1 MIRIVSFV
9 SLSSILLLA
18 ATFPSSAPAQA
29 PVSDSAAIEQ
39 RIDAMLQKL
48 SVAEK
53 IQLIGGTD
61 NMFTFA
67 EPSIGLPQLKMSDGP
82 LGVRTWGPS
91 IAYPA
96 GVALAATWDPALA
109 QHEGVALGQDARARG
124 VNFLLGPGVNITR
137 APMNGRS
144 FEYLGEDPYLS
155 SQMAVAYIDG
165 LQSQG
170 VCAVVKHFVANNSE
184 YDRHNI
190 NTLIDERTLREL
202 YLPTFKAAVQ
212 RGHVCAVMDSYNLV
226 NGEHMTQNKRL
237 NVDLLKR
244 DWGFNGLLMSDWD
257 ATYDGVAAAN
267 SGLDLEMPYA
277 KFMTANTLLPALKN
291 GVVTEATLDDK
302 VRRLLR
308 VALMFGFLDRPQL
321 DTNIS
326 LDNQNGAQVALEA
339 ARESLTLL
347 KNEGELLPLSAA
359 HIHTIAVIG
368 PDASPA
374 ATGGGGS
381 SNVTPFQATSILDGL
396 SNSLAGKVNVLYARG
411 IPSLRD
417 IFGNTE
423 FTELKR
429 EVFPGADLTG
439 TPTISTPHHI
449 DGWKI
454 QMFAPPSMNPETVRY
469 TGVYTPKEDGPYL
482 FLAAAAGEDRYQLQV
497 EGKTV
502 LDQPHREGHAPNT
515 VSLPLQ
521 AGHPIHFTLIY
532 HPWSS
537 TQILGFGIRSEQDL
551 IDADTRKIAASADA
565 VILSVGFNPSTESEG
580 FDRTFELPFGQE
592 ALIHAVT
599 AVNKH
604 TIVVITAGGAV
615 DAQSWINS
623 VPTILHNYYP
633 GQAGGTALAE
643 ILFGE
648 RSPKGRL
655 PFSFDRS
662 WATDPDH
669 NTYYPATPP
678 NGNKDIT
685 VNYSEGLFNGYRYYT
700 SEQLAPDQ
708 KPLFPFGFG
717 LTYTTF
723 SYSHIKTTVEG
734 KGDATNVTVSLDVTN
749 TGKRAGS
756 DVVQLY
762 IGDPSAK
769 IKRPA
774 KELKGFERVNL
785 APGATQRVEFKLTS
799 HDLAYYSVADHKWTV
814 DPGIFK
820 AYSGGNS
827 AQTPEVADFNVAQ

>member
-1 MIRIVSFV
+1 
-9 SLSSILLLA
+9 
-18 ATFPSSAPAQA
+18 
-29 PVSDSAAIEQ
+29 
-39 RIDAMLQKL
+39 
-48 SVAEK
+48 
-53 IQLIGGTD
+53 
-61 NMFTFA
+61 MFTFA

-308 VALMFGFLDRPQL
+308 VALMFGFIDRPQL

-326 LDNQNGAQVALEA
+326 LDNQNGAKVALEA

-368 PDASPA
+368 PDASPS

-454 QMFAPPSMNPETVRY
+454 QMFAPPSTERPGHPAQRR
-469 TGVYTPKEDGPYL
+469 
-482 FLAAAAGEDRYQLQV
+482 AAG
-497 EGKTV
+497 
-502 LDQPHREGHAPNT
+502 
-515 VSLPLQ
+515 
-521 AGHPIHFTLIY
+521 
-532 HPWSS
+532 SS
-537 TQILGFGIRSEQDL
+537 R
-551 IDADTRKIAASADA
+551 
-565 VILSVGFNPSTESEG
+565 
-580 FDRTFELPFGQE
+580 
-592 ALIHAVT
+592 
-599 AVNKH
+599 
-604 TIVVITAGGAV
+604 
-615 DAQSWINS
+615 
-623 VPTILHNYYP
+623 
-633 GQAGGTALAE
+633 
-643 ILFGE
+643 
-648 RSPKGRL
+648 RSPHE
-655 PFSFDRS
+655 P
-662 WATDPDH
+662 
-669 NTYYPATPP
+669 
-678 NGNKDIT
+678 
-685 VNYSEGLFNGYRYYT
+685 
-700 SEQLAPDQ
+700 
-708 KPLFPFGFG
+708 
-717 LTYTTF
+717 
-723 SYSHIKTTVEG
+723 
-734 KGDATNVTVSLDVTN
+734 
-749 TGKRAGS
+749 
-756 DVVQLY
+756 
-762 IGDPSAK
+762 
-769 IKRPA
+769 
-774 KELKGFERVNL
+774 
-785 APGATQRVEFKLTS
+785 
-799 HDLAYYSVADHKWTV
+799 
-814 DPGIFK
+814 
-820 AYSGGNS
+820 
-827 AQTPEVADFNVAQ
+827 